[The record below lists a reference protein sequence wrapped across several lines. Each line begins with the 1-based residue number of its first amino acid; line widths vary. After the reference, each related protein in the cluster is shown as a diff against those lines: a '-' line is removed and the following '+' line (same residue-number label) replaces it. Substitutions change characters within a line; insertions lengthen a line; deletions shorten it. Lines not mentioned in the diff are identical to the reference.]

1 MGNLGIGW
9 ARVAPSNVSASSAAR
24 PSERPDARRMNS
36 PKPATYAVAGI
47 AAVVI
52 AFGAYTLGNSNS
64 SGGSSGT
71 ANAAAANGRGFPQG
85 GQVPQNG
92 QAPPGFGTPATGA
105 SADKAKAAA
114 LAKYK
119 GSVEQVMKLSDGSYV
134 VHVITSNGEYHV
146 RVSKDFKVTGAAQ
159 GGPGGGGVPGGS
171 APSGTAPPSGKTS

>member
-1 MGNLGIGW
+1 
-9 ARVAPSNVSASSAAR
+9 
-24 PSERPDARRMNS
+24 MNS

-71 ANAAAANGRGFPQG
+71 ANAAAGTGARGFPQG

-92 QAPPGFGTPATGA
+92 QAPPGFGSQATGA
-105 SADKAKAAA
+105 NADKARAAA

-119 GSVEQVMKLSDGSYV
+119 GSVEQVMQLPDGSYV

-146 RVSKDFKVTGAAQ
+146 HVSKSFGVTGADQ
-159 GGPGGGGVPGGS
+159 GGPGGAPGG
-171 APSGTAPPSGKTS
+171 GTPGAAPSGKTS